1 MAERVRKV
9 LQKTDKQETPS
20 EDLVGKGETDRATVA
35 AIDEVLD
42 DIDAVLQENAEEFV
56 KAYVQKGGE

>member
-9 LQKTDKQETPS
+9 LQKTGKQEATS
-20 EDLVGKGETDRATVA
+20 EDAVGKGKADRTTVA